1 MKSMIFI
8 IFVAILLSG
17 CHHAEQVDYSK
28 IPMLYNNYKN
38 GYYEY
43 TDELPHMDVLAYAC
57 EVGDFLPMSN
67 YMNCYQLKEEYRN
80 TNKIEFDLST
90 LYLDEEVEVWKC
102 VGIGENIYNSPAKP
116 IKINIEEFNDFL
128 SSIEIIQ
135 YYPDFLEVDRTTRQ
149 DTIKKTI
156 SYSYTIDNIKCSI
169 DVSYY
174 DESENGYFSVYQR
187 NADSYRGYEK
197 ILSLNAY
204 VNTENWDHE

>member
-1 MKSMIFI
+1 MKKIIFI
-8 IFVAILLSG
+8 IFVAVLLSG
-17 CHHAEQVDYSK
+17 CHHTEQVDYSK

-102 VGIGENIYNSPAKP
+102 IRIG
-116 IKINIEEFNDFL
+116 NIENMIQWTKTDIKEFNEFL
-128 SSIEIIQ
+128 SSIEVIQ
-135 YYPDFLEVDRTTRQ
+135 YYPDFFEVDDITEYN
-149 DTIKKTI
+149 TIKKTI
-156 SYSYTIDNIKCSI
+156 GYSYTIDNIKYSI

-174 DESENGYFSVYQR
+174 DESENGYFSVDQR

>member
-1 MKSMIFI
+1 MKKIIFI
-8 IFVAILLSG
+8 ILISFFLFG
-17 CHHAEQVDYSK
+17 CHYVEQVDYSK

-80 TNKIEFDLST
+80 NDKIEFDLSA
-90 LYLDEEVEVWKC
+90 LYLDEEVEVWKS
-102 VGIGENIYNSPAKP
+102 VGIGENIYNTPTQP
-116 IKINIEEFNDFL
+116 IKTDKEEFNGLL
-128 SSIEIIQ
+128 SSIEVIQ

-156 SYSYTIDNIKCSI
+156 GYSYTIDNIKCSI

-174 DESENGYFSVYQR
+174 DESEKGYFSVYQIKTDR
-187 NADSYRGYEK
+187 YERL
-197 ILSLNAY
+197 LSLNAY
-204 VNTENWDHE
+204 VNTENWDHD

>member
-1 MKSMIFI
+1 MKKYAVVFMAIF
-8 IFVAILLSG
+8 LSG
-17 CHHAEQVDYSK
+17 CHHTEQVDYSK

-67 YMNCYQLKEEYRN
+67 YMNCYQLKEEYQN
-80 TNKIEFDLST
+80 NDKIEFDLST

-102 VGIGENIYNSPAKP
+102 IRIG
-116 IKINIEEFNDFL
+116 NIENMIQWTKTDIKEFNEFL
-128 SSIEIIQ
+128 SSIEVIQ

-156 SYSYTIDNIKCSI
+156 NYSYTIDNIKCSI
-169 DVSYY
+169 WIDYY
-174 DESENGYFSVYQR
+174 DESENGYFSVYQK

-204 VNTENWDHE
+204 VNTEKRDYD

>member
-1 MKSMIFI
+1 MKKIIFI
-8 IFVAILLSG
+8 ILISFFLFG
-17 CHHAEQVDYSK
+17 CHHVEQVDYSK

-80 TNKIEFDLST
+80 NNKIEFDLST

-102 VGIGENIYNSPAKP
+102 IRIG
-116 IKINIEEFNDFL
+116 NIENMIQWTKTDIKEVNEFL
-128 SSIEIIQ
+128 SSIEIVQ
-135 YYPDFLEVDRTTRQ
+135 YYPDFFKVDNITEYN
-149 DTIKKTI
+149 TIKKTI
-156 SYSYTIDNIKCSI
+156 GYSYTIDNIKCSI